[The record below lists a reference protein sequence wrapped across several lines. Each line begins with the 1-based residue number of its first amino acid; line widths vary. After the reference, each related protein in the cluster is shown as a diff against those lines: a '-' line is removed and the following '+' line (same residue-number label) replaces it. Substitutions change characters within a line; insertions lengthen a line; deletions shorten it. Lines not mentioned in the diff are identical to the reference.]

1 MSEVFDIDD
10 DNNYGDNEFK
20 LNIDG
25 DIAAGIRW
33 DPLGEEKDN
42 SDAKLDEVND
52 ERYVKIC
59 FVKL

>member
-10 DNNYGDNEFK
+10 DDYRDDEFK

-42 SDAKLDEVND
+42 SDVKLDELND
-52 ERYVKIC
+52 ERYVKIY
-59 FVKL
+59 FVYL